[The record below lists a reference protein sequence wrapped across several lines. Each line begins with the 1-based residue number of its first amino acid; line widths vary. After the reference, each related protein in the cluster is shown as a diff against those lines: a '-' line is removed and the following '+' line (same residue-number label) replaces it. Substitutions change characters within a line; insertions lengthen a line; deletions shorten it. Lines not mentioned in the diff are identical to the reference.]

1 MVSMCIIQMTGIN
14 KRGLEIN
21 DYRFMRVNFKR
32 YDLFTYCHYSD
43 SHVSLIGLD
52 LFGSSVFFLFWVF
65 EFACRF
71 FVYVGVSVCI

>member
-43 SHVSLIGLD
+43 SHVSLIRLD
-52 LFGSSVFFLFWVF
+52 LFGVFSFLGFRVCVSF
-65 EFACRF
+65 LCLCRS
-71 FVYVGVSVCI
+71 VSVCI